1 MSARTKHRENVTL
14 LRSALFT
21 PADKLDRF
29 AKGYASGADA
39 VVVDLEDGVGLSAK
53 QAARNALL
61 ELVPKLPES
70 CFWILRIN
78 HVKTREGLLDLLAI
92 ETMGIKPPVIML
104 PKTESTAEIEI
115 AVAHLSDRTGTPTI
129 IALVESAEGL
139 SQAENLA
146 RHPAVGALAFG
157 GADLASDLDAE
168 LAWEPMLFARSRL
181 VQASALG
188 GAAAWDVPY
197 LKIADLEG
205 LRREAASARALGFRG
220 KLAIHPGQIA
230 IINSVFT
237 PDADQL
243 AFARRVV
250 AASEQAGGGV
260 VVVDANMVDRP
271 ILKAAQRAISRAEPR
286 RSSRQEAQIPDDRGP
301 LP

>member
-1 MSARTKHRENVTL
+1 MSAKTKHRENVTL

-29 AKGYASGADA
+29 AKGHASGADA

-61 ELVPKLPES
+61 GLVPKLSES
-70 CFWILRIN
+70 FFWILRIN

-92 ETMGIKPPVIML
+92 ESMGTKPPVIML
-104 PKTESTAEIEI
+104 PKTESTTEIEI
-115 AVAHLSDRTGTPTI
+115 AIAHFSDRTGTPTI
-129 IALVESAEGL
+129 IALVESAAGL

-168 LAWEPMLFARSRL
+168 LEWEPMLFVRSRL

-197 LKIADLEG
+197 LKIADLDG
-205 LRREAASARALGFRG
+205 LRREAASARALGFRA
-220 KLAIHPGQIA
+220 KLAIHPGQIG

-237 PDADQL
+237 PNADQL

-250 AASEQAGGGV
+250 SASEQASGGV
-260 VVVDANMVDRP
+260 VVVDGNMVDRP
-271 ILKAAQRAISRAEPR
+271 ILKAAQRAILRAEPR
-286 RSSRQEAQIPDDRGP
+286 QNSREEAQFSYDRGP
-301 LP
+301 LA

>member
-1 MSARTKHRENVTL
+1 MSTRTKHRESVAR

-39 VVVDLEDGVGLSAK
+39 VVVDLEDGVGLSVK
-53 QAARNALL
+53 EAARNALL
-61 ELVPKLPES
+61 ELAPNLPES

-92 ETMGIKPPVIML
+92 ESMGTKPPVIML
-104 PKTESTAEIEI
+104 PKTESTTEIEI
-115 AVAHLSDRTGTPTI
+115 AVAHLSDQTGTPTI
-129 IALVESAEGL
+129 VALVESAEGL
-139 SQAENLA
+139 SQAEDVA

-157 GADLASDLDAE
+157 GADLASNFDAE

-181 VQASALG
+181 VHASALG
-188 GAAAWDVPY
+188 GAVAWDVPY

-205 LRREAASARALGFRG
+205 LRREAESARTLGFRG
-220 KLAIHPGQIA
+220 KLAIHPSHIA
-230 IINSVFT
+230 IINSIFT

-250 AASEQAGGGV
+250 AASERAGSRV
-260 VVVDANMVDRP
+260 VVVDGKMVDLPVLR
-271 ILKAAQRAISRAEPR
+271 AAQRAIFLAEPR
-286 RSSRQEAQIPDDRGP
+286 CRDEAQISDDRGSP
-301 LP
+301 L